1 MTRKS
6 YTRFAIAS
14 FIIGMLGFPFT
25 ALFVTEEDG
34 YEAYSGQDSAFYKIA
49 EKCFETILEPIL
61 EILEKYWL
69 NLWPDN
75 LMNTFLAVPIGIIYW
90 WLFGIIICGVLLV
103 FWLALKKVFV
113 LWKSQL

>member
-1 MTRKS
+1 MTQKS

-49 EKCFETILEPIL
+49 EKCFETVIEPIL
-61 EILEKYWL
+61 EILDKYWL
-69 NLWPDN
+69 NIWPN
-75 LMNTFLAVPIGIIYW
+75 SLMNTFFVIPIGVFYW
-90 WLFGIIICGVLLV
+90 WLFGFIVCSFFLIV
-103 FWLALKKVFV
+103 WLALKKVLK
-113 LWKSQL
+113 LWKNQL